1 MRPGSH
7 PSEALLESWGGA
19 WALEFLKC
27 SSGDVVVW
35 AAGDSLALMETLR
48 ETLMNVWERFEEEA
62 KGGMRH

>member
-1 MRPGSH
+1 M
-7 PSEALLESWGGA
+7 
-19 WALEFLKC
+19 EFLKC